1 MDFTDKE
8 TLLGDIYGAE
18 ISTQTISNMTDR
30 VLPLLEEWRNRPLE
44 PIYAILSISWVHGNR
59 QDRCWYE
66 ACRDA

>member
-44 PIYAILSISWVHGNR
+44 PIYAILYHIGRIHGNGKN
-59 QDRCWYE
+59 CCGY
-66 ACRDA
+66 ASC